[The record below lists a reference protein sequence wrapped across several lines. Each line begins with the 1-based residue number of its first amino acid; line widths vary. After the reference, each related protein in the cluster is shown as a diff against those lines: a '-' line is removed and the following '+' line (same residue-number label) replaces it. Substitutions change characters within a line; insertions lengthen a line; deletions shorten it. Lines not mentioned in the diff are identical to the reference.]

1 LSSTRRF
8 NCRQAGD
15 LIVADQSALERKKN
29 ALFADNRVFQIEM
42 EELVNPFERIPTPGS
57 FLTDLIGFDPKPGI
71 ALLRSAMDF
80 LEFPQGFPQAS
91 SASPM

>member
-1 LSSTRRF
+1 MSSTRRF

-57 FLTDLIGFDPKPGI
+57 FLTDLIGFDPISLNFHRGSHKPVLRPQCK
-71 ALLRSAMDF
+71 LLKAF
-80 LEFPQGFPQAS
+80 FKC
-91 SASPM
+91 